1 MVTFTGSTEAPQ
13 SSAQSIDSPTSEV
26 SRSSEAFSK
35 SSAAVAS
42 GTSGGAKPF
51 SARTSIQ
58 LTTTAISAGSSLI
71 TIWVTRSSDI
81 ASHASKPQSTRV
93 PEIHTQPSP
102 SLPVASTYTY
112 TESVTIGQSASI
124 PRPEVTSSSR
134 SPYYYAGSVTQYETL
149 FTTGEYPPYSPTTSA
164 TRPWASIYGLPS
176 IAGLGSLGQLG
187 SGALSSLLDPLGLFD
202 PRRSNTMPW
211 NEGRSTS
218 STRGPWGDTFSTTS
232 RPWNQPFSMPS
243 SAPRASEVFQPLSY
257 STSWSSSAPMTSEVF
272 QPFSYSNSRSSSAPR
287 SSEVFQPLSYSP
299 SRPSSAPRSSE
310 GFQSLSYPTARSSS
324 SYTSSSY
331 FAFSTV
337 SITPSR
343 TISRTALPT
352 STRSSGRSYS
362 SKSEPTAQLPMPSAA
377 KDQGLSGWNQKMQ
390 SATFQ
395 IILSGVPD
403 LKPNAHSVTP
413 DVNIYDIDLFMTEKS
428 TIQTL
433 KRLNKTVICYFS
445 GGTYEPGR
453 PDSNLFPTMDRGNRL
468 LQWPSER
475 WLRLSSTGVRRVIT
489 DRIQLA
495 AQKGC
500 DAIDP
505 DNVGTFYRKLNMMI
519 LRLTQY

>member
-1 MVTFTGSTEAPQ
+1 
-13 SSAQSIDSPTSEV
+13 
-26 SRSSEAFSK
+26 
-35 SSAAVAS
+35 
-42 GTSGGAKPF
+42 
-51 SARTSIQ
+51 
-58 LTTTAISAGSSLI
+58 
-71 TIWVTRSSDI
+71 
-81 ASHASKPQSTRV
+81 
-93 PEIHTQPSP
+93 
-102 SLPVASTYTY
+102 
-112 TESVTIGQSASI
+112 
-124 PRPEVTSSSR
+124 
-134 SPYYYAGSVTQYETL
+134 
-149 FTTGEYPPYSPTTSA
+149 
-164 TRPWASIYGLPS
+164 
-176 IAGLGSLGQLG
+176 
-187 SGALSSLLDPLGLFD
+187 
-202 PRRSNTMPW
+202 
-211 NEGRSTS
+211 
-218 STRGPWGDTFSTTS
+218 
-232 RPWNQPFSMPS
+232 
-243 SAPRASEVFQPLSY
+243 
-257 STSWSSSAPMTSEVF
+257 
-272 QPFSYSNSRSSSAPR
+272 
-287 SSEVFQPLSYSP
+287 
-299 SRPSSAPRSSE
+299 
-310 GFQSLSYPTARSSS
+310 
-324 SYTSSSY
+324 
-331 FAFSTV
+331 
-337 SITPSR
+337 
-343 TISRTALPT
+343 
-352 STRSSGRSYS
+352 
-362 SKSEPTAQLPMPSAA
+362 MPSAA

-505 DNVGTFYRKLNMMI
+505 DNVGTFYRKLNVMI